1 MTETKTELKEINM
14 LNDAMFKSLFRS
26 IEARDMVSTFLSS
39 ITGIKKEVLMNADY
53 QGGELPKKNI
63 HEKGKTSDII
73 IKIEDNHKIVLE
85 MNQKYLNEF
94 SSSTP
99 LNSLQ

>member
-1 MTETKTELKEINM
+1 MATI
-14 LNDAMFKSLFRS
+14 
-26 IEARDMVSTFLSS
+26 
-39 ITGIKKEVLMNADY
+39 
-53 QGGELPKKNI
+53 KKNI